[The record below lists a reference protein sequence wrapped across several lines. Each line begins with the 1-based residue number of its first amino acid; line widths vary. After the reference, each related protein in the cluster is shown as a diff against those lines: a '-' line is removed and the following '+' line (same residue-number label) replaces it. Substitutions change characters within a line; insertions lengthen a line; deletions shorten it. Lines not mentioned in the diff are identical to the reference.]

1 MDFNWE
7 ENKQH
12 VCIGYIIYRC
22 VHTVRVQ
29 TQYAKYWEY
38 EPVSEQS
45 RAGQSERDIRE
56 M

>member
-12 VCIGYIIYRC
+12 VCVGYIIYRC
-22 VHTVRVQ
+22 VHVTH

-38 EPVSEQS
+38 ASQSEQ
-45 RAGQSERDIRE
+45 RAGQLERDIITQ